1 MKKVDNFNAALVNL
15 KDIFNYE
22 EPLGNVELT
31 GMVALFEICFEQAWK
46 AMKEVLEDFG
56 YSAASTGSPKVILKT
71 AYQSGMI
78 KNEELWLDALV
89 SRNNVTHSY
98 NKAIAK
104 DIIERTKNDYY
115 NLFVEL
121 SNTLKNEWLN

>member
-1 MKKVDNFNAALVNL
+1 
-15 KDIFNYE
+15 
-22 EPLGNVELT
+22 
-31 GMVALFEICFEQAWK
+31 
-46 AMKEVLEDFG
+46 
-56 YSAASTGSPKVILKT
+56 
-71 AYQSGMI
+71 MI
-78 KNEELWLDALV
+78 TNEELWLDALV